1 MAKCPN
7 CGNDITESN
16 FPDVTEGESINCPSC
31 GTELEVINLEPFEVD
46 FLEEK

>member
-7 CGNDITESN
+7 CGSQINEADFS
-16 FPDVTEGESINCPSC
+16 DAAEGEVINCRSC
-31 GTELEVINLEPFEVD
+31 GTELEIINMEPMEVD

>member
-7 CGNDITESN
+7 CGSEITESN
-16 FPDVTEGESINCPSC
+16 FPDIAEGESINCPSC
-31 GTELEVINLEPFEVD
+31 GTELEVLSLEPMEVD